1 MENKK
6 YLEMIQDLESKISL
20 VLDEEKVKLVRE
32 AAGMYYSLDDST
44 NGLDFWREH
53 ILEKTQDYPTDAMK
67 FWQANRELKGRLGR
81 LYDEAIAFQKA
92 ELDLQEL
99 QLDLEDLQKR
109 PADQEIDKRTL
120 IQIARKE
127 LELKQASIRLENAKL
142 QLERTQREVED
153 FKQLCDQYSEGGK
166 KILPYEKA
174 RVEEIRV
181 KMENR
186 YLHHV
191 LTGTP
196 LTTPEH
202 ALLSKNGVVAPPS
215 ENVIKKLRLL
225 GRDDLAVQE
234 HSKLVAAERMHQ
246 LVLSG
251 AMNQPLP
258 QLPADIPF
266 AVKDLERNH
275 GGISMVNPAQTLPE
289 PPKPIAVTDEPDF
302 EVKSDG

>member
-1 MENKK
+1 MENKLQL
-6 YLEMIQDLESKISL
+6 LEDLESKISS
-20 VLDEEKVKLVRE
+20 VLDEEKVNVVRE
-32 AAGMYYSLDDST
+32 AAGLYYGLDDST

-53 ILEKTQDYPTDAMK
+53 ILEKSQDYPTDAMK

-81 LYDEAIAFQKA
+81 LYDEAIDFQKS

-99 QLDLEDLQKR
+99 QLELEDLHDDFLNSESERGKR
-109 PADQEIDKRTL
+109 KIE

-127 LELKQASIRLENAKL
+127 LELKQKSIKVENAKL

-153 FKQLCDQYSEGGK
+153 FKQLCDQYSEGGQ
-166 KILPYEKA
+166 KILPYEQA
-174 RVEEIRV
+174 RVQEIRV

-202 ALLSKNGVVAPPS
+202 ALFSKDGVVAPPS

-225 GRDDLAVQE
+225 GRDDLAIQE
-234 HSKLVAAERMHQ
+234 HSKMQAAERMHQ

-251 AMNQPLP
+251 AMSQPLP
-258 QLPADIPF
+258 QLPENIPF
-266 AVKDLERNH
+266 AVNDLR
-275 GGISMVNPAQTLPE
+275 GSSDGINIVNPAQALIQPPPPLPVE
-289 PPKPIAVTDEPDF
+289 DNF
-302 EVKSDG
+302 EIKSDG